1 MCIRDRIGP
10 FIYATMTL
18 MFDSRVGVLSV
29 GLLILIGALMMRFV
43 DVEAGRADARAEDAR
58 NRGFT

>member
-1 MCIRDRIGP
+1 MIGP

-29 GLLILIGALMMRFV
+29 ALLILIGALMMRFV

-58 NRGFT
+58 NRGLS